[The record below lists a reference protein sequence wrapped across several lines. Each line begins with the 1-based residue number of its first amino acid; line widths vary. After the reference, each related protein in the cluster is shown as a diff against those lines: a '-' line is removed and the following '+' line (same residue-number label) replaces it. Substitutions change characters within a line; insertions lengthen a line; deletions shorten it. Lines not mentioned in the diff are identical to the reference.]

1 MSLTYINLSY
11 CEHVTDA
18 GVELLGMILSL
29 ISIDISGCLVQ
40 DQGISALGNNSKLK
54 DVIIAECSHVTD
66 IGIQV
71 GAYIYSSSTIV
82 SQVFK
87 YLVQVLPITLPGS
100 DIAFQSFSSLF

>member
-18 GVELLGMILSL
+18 GVELLGMIVSL

-40 DQGISALGNNSKLK
+40 DQGISALGNNPKLK
-54 DVIIAECSHVTD
+54 DIIIAECSLVTD

-71 GAYIYSSSTIV
+71 GVYICSFSTIV
-82 SQVFK
+82 SRVFMC
-87 YLVQVLPITLPGS
+87 LVHVLQITLLGN
-100 DIAFQSFSSLF
+100 

>member
-18 GVELLGMILSL
+18 GVELLGMIVSL

-40 DQGISALGNNSKLK
+40 DQGISALGNNPRLR
-54 DVIIAECSHVTD
+54 DIIIAECVNVSD

-71 GAYIYSSSTIV
+71 SSTECIY
-82 SQVFK
+82 Q
-87 YLVQVLPITLPGS
+87 GC
-100 DIAFQSFSSLF
+100 

>member
-40 DQGISALGNNSKLK
+40 DQGISALGNNPRLK
-54 DVIIAECSHVTD
+54 DIVIAGCSSVTD

-71 GAYIYSSSTIV
+71 CRGE
-82 SQVFK
+82 
-87 YLVQVLPITLPGS
+87 
-100 DIAFQSFSSLF
+100 IAIIFIFTW

>member
-1 MSLTYINLSY
+1 MINALFTYRCASLTYINLSY

-40 DQGISALGNNSKLK
+40 DQGISALGNNSRLR
-54 DVIIAECSHVTD
+54 DIVISGCNHVTD

-71 GAYIYSSSTIV
+71 GASA
-82 SQVFK
+82 
-87 YLVQVLPITLPGS
+87 L
-100 DIAFQSFSSLF
+100 SFLLGQKIKAKNFF